1 MNRWS
6 TLALSMGLFRPAVEA
21 FRDLHTPENLKAAMP
36 YPLTRVEDMVFEMQI
51 GGPLS
56 AEFHE
61 DRYYIMKGPM
71 MVVALDTAFHRTEGL
86 VNFSF
91 VLKPREFF
99 KKRTA
104 VKIFRDHV
112 IPYVREYTGK
122 DEWIEVM
129 PGQHFLVD
137 RERSLCLA
145 AKFYFTPPMKAFG
158 LAVTELRYS
167 GLPDD

>member
-1 MNRWS
+1 MNQWS
-6 TLALSMGLFRPAVEA
+6 TLALSMGLFRPAIEA

-91 VLKPREFF
+91 KTLTLGATNLDTLRRCVRGLSAE
-99 KKRTA
+99 T
-104 VKIFRDHV
+104 DHLGLCS
-112 IPYVREYTGK
+112 I
-122 DEWIEVM
+122 
-129 PGQHFLVD
+129 D
-137 RERSLCLA
+137 R
-145 AKFYFTPPMKAFG
+145 
-158 LAVTELRYS
+158 
-167 GLPDD
+167 